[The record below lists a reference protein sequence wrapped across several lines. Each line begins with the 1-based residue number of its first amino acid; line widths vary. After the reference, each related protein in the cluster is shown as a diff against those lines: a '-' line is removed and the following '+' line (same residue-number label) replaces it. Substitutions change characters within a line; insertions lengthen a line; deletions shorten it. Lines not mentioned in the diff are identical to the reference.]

1 MEITTESL
9 LLKRTMQDDP
19 ELSSLIEDEET
30 ASGLSETRIFPEMP
44 RSVVFRIEKDNSLI
58 GEAGYKNIK
67 WINRKAELN
76 IVIKKDFRNKG
87 YGREVL
93 TEMINYGFKILNFH
107 RLEAEVYEYNKAS
120 ITLVENLG
128 FAVEGKLREAKYNN
142 GKYHDIIRYGLL
154 KNEWQKV
161 QKK

>member
-1 MEITTESL
+1 
-9 LLKRTMQDDP
+9 
-19 ELSSLIEDEET
+19 
-30 ASGLSETRIFPEMP
+30 
-44 RSVVFRIEKDNSLI
+44 
-58 GEAGYKNIK
+58 
-67 WINRKAELN
+67 LN

-120 ITLVENLG
+120 IMLVENLG

-142 GKYHDIIRYGLL
+142 GKYYNIIRYGLL
-154 KNEWQKV
+154 KNEWQKI
-161 QKK
+161 KE

>member
-1 MEITTESL
+1 MIITTESL
-9 LLKRTMQDDP
+9 ILKRTGHDDP
-19 ELSSLIEDEET
+19 ELSTLIEDTET
-30 ASGLSETRIFPEMP
+30 ASSLSETRIFPEMP
-44 RSVVFRIEKDNSLI
+44 RSVVFRIEKDNRLI

-120 ITLVENLG
+120 IMLVENLG

-142 GKYHDIIRYGLL
+142 GKYYNIIRYGLL
-154 KNEWQKV
+154 KNEWQKI
-161 QKK
+161 KE